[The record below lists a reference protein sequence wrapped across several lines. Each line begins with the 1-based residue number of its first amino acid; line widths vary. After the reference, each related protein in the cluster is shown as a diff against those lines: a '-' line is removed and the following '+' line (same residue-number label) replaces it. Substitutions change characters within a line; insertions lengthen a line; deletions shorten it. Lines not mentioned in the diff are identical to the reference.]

1 MKMCKR
7 ACVSLQTT
15 EEQYRAW
22 ANVIGLRRQE
32 SELTAIVK
40 DLHELLRDV
49 YAERGQRRLDRL
61 SIVVS
66 VVGIAGIC
74 NDVFANSFGEFM
86 EDEGYWT
93 TLVWVPAGMTILFAI
108 LGLLLA
114 YWLKFR
120 M

>member
-1 MKMCKR
+1 MDVMGSVLL
-7 ACVSLQTT
+7 CVLVWCGCVDGS
-15 EEQYRAW
+15 
-22 ANVIGLRRQE
+22 NNHGMVG
-32 SELTAIVK
+32 
-40 DLHELLRDV
+40 DLELLRDV

-74 NDVFANSFGEFM
+74 NDAFANSFGEFM